1 MKTHRRLLLA
11 LIFYTSTT
19 MSYAQVPGNQRGLYI
34 NKFVVLN
41 NNNDINTNFSILG
54 NSVSEDNLLDYCDQN
69 HITYITLFDVRKI
82 FISEPQSK

>member
-1 MKTHRRLLLA
+1 MKKFCQQFLFSLLFLNSS
-11 LIFYTSTT
+11 F
-19 MSYAQVPGNQRGLYI
+19 AQIPGNQRGLYI

-41 NNNDINTNFSILG
+41 KNNDINTNYSILG

-82 FISEPQSK
+82 FISEP